1 MSAFRAVINI
11 VIIIILSAML
21 AGTASA
27 YTSESNTD
35 ITLVN
40 KQLYLLTDASG
51 ELTISDA
58 ITAFQMQQYSPNTQ
72 TQVSFGFTHDTL
84 WAVLPVTNESERDN
98 KLVIKIDNAWLDEI
112 DIYFVQ
118 DEQVLHRAA
127 LGDTLPFT
135 QRPILRRMP
144 AVAYQFPPGRTDVY
158 FRVYSKDPLTIPI
171 YIGAEESHVVAA
183 SSNAYFYGALYGILG
198 ILFIYNIVL
207 YSYLKE
213 LKYLLYSAYLFAFT
227 TFNFTY
233 TGHGFWTLWPESIG
247 LQQSLMPTLMFAY
260 LFSGV
265 IFTLEFLNT
274 RTYLP
279 ALYAFRYKLYGG
291 LLILALSLLLI
302 DDRSIAIMAQL
313 VILTTLSIWMLVI
326 GYYSYK
332 SGNRLATFFVPAV
345 IMGTSGATISSLAT
359 WGIIPYSQ
367 WAFRG
372 IEIGMLLEMSLL
384 SVSLGFN
391 FRMAQEARKSAEIN
405 ARVDPLTNLYNRR
418 AFSDLVHP
426 LWQLG
431 KRNKTPMA
439 IILIDLDWFKRIN
452 DEYGH
457 AIGDEVL
464 EGVAK
469 ELKQR
474 LRKSDIPLR
483 WGGEEFLVFLP
494 NTNISEARQLAD
506 KMREH
511 FDSKNITPTH
521 KVTMSIGVVSALAHE
536 IELDKL
542 IGLADKALY
551 QAKHKGRNCVVS
563 LN

>member
-1 MSAFRAVINI
+1 MSVFRAVINI
-11 VIIIILSAML
+11 VIILNAML
-21 AGTASA
+21 ASIAVA
-27 YTSESNTD
+27 YTSQPNTD

-40 KQLYLLTDASG
+40 EQLYLLSDPSSDF
-51 ELTISDA
+51 TISEA
-58 ITAFQMQQYSPNTQ
+58 ITAFQTQQFSPNNK
-72 TQVSFGFTHDTL
+72 TQVSFGFTQDTL
-84 WAVLPVTNESERDN
+84 WAVLPFTNESESNN

-118 DEQVLHRAA
+118 NKQVLQRAA
-127 LGDTLPFT
+127 LGDTLPFS
-135 QRPILRRMP
+135 QRPISRRMP

-158 FRVYSKDPLTIPI
+158 FRVHSKDPLTIPI
-171 YIGAEESHVVAA
+171 YIGPEESHVAAA
-183 SSNAYFYGALYGILG
+183 SLNAYFYGVLYGVLG
-198 ILFIYNIVL
+198 ILLIYNITL
-207 YSYLKE
+207 YCYLKE
-213 LKYLLYSAYLFAFT
+213 LKYLLYSIYLSAFT
-227 TFNFTY
+227 AFNFTY
-233 TGHGFWTLWPESIG
+233 TGHGFWTLWPESIW

-260 LFSGV
+260 FFSGV

-279 ALYAFRYKLYGG
+279 SLYAFRYKLYAG

-302 DDRSIAIMAQL
+302 NDRSISIMTQL

-332 SGNRLATFFVPAV
+332 SGNPLAKFFVPAV
-345 IMGTSGATISSLAT
+345 IMGTGGATISSLAT

-391 FRMAQEARKSAEIN
+391 FKMAQDARKSAEIN

-418 AFSDLVHP
+418 AFSDLVYP

-452 DEYGH
+452 DAYGH

-464 EGVAK
+464 KDVGK

-474 LRKSDIPLR
+474 LRESDIPLR
-483 WGGEEFLVFLP
+483 WGGEEFLIFLP
-494 NTNISEARQLAD
+494 NTNTSEARQLAD
-506 KMREH
+506 TLREQ
-511 FDSKNITPTH
+511 FDSKHITPTH
-521 KVTMSIGVVSALAHE
+521 KVTMSIGVVGALPQD
-536 IELDKL
+536 IELYKL

-551 QAKHKGRNCVVS
+551 QAKQNGRNCVVS

>member
-1 MSAFRAVINI
+1 MSVFRAVINI
-11 VIIIILSAML
+11 VIILGAALASA
-21 AGTASA
+21 ASA

-40 KQLYLLTDASG
+40 EHLYLLSDTTGD
-51 ELTISDA
+51 LTIGEA
-58 ITAFQMQQYSPNTQ
+58 IKAFQTQQFSPNNK
-72 TQVSFGFTHDTL
+72 TQVSFGFTNDTL
-84 WAVLPVTNESERDN
+84 WAMLPFTNESESDN
-98 KLVIKIDNAWLDEI
+98 NLVIKIDNAWLDEV

-118 DEQVLHRAA
+118 DERVLQRAA

-158 FRVYSKDPLTIPI
+158 FRVHSKDPLTIPI
-171 YIGAEESHVVAA
+171 YIGAEESHVAAA
-183 SSNAYFYGALYGILG
+183 SSNAYFYGALYGILS
-198 ILFIYNIVL
+198 ILLIYNVAL

-227 TFNFTY
+227 IFNYTY
-233 TGHGFWTLWPESIG
+233 TGHGFWTLWPESIW

-260 LFSGV
+260 LFCGV

-279 ALYAFRYKLYGG
+279 SLYAFRYKLYGG
-291 LLILALSLLLI
+291 LLILAISLLLV
-302 DDRSIAIMAQL
+302 DDRSIAIMTQL
-313 VILTTLSIWMLVI
+313 IILTTLSVWMLVI

-332 SGNRLATFFVPAV
+332 NGNRLAKFFVPAV
-345 IMGTSGATISSLAT
+345 IMGTGGATISSLAT

-372 IEIGMLLEMSLL
+372 IEIGMLMEMSLL
-384 SVSLGFN
+384 SISLGFN
-391 FRMAQEARKSAEIN
+391 FKMVQEARKSAEIN
-405 ARVDPLTNLYNRR
+405 ARIDTLTNLYNRR
-418 AFSDLVHP
+418 AFADLVHP

-464 EGVAK
+464 EGVGR

-474 LRKSDIPLR
+474 LRESDIPLR
-483 WGGEEFLVFLP
+483 WGGEEFLIFLP
-494 NTNISEARQLAD
+494 NTDTNEAHQLAD
-506 KMREH
+506 NLREY
-511 FDSKNITPTH
+511 FDSKNITPAQ
-521 KVTMSIGVVSALAHE
+521 KVTMSIGVVSALPHE

-542 IGLADKALY
+542 IGLADRALY
-551 QAKHKGRNCVVS
+551 QAKQKGRNCVVS

>member
-1 MSAFRAVINI
+1 MSVFRAVVNT
-11 VIIIILSAML
+11 VIILSVML
-21 AGTASA
+21 ASVASA

-40 KQLYLLTDASG
+40 EQLYLLSDPSG
-51 ELTISDA
+51 DLTISEA
-58 ITAFQMQQYSPNTQ
+58 ITSFQTQQFSPNNK
-72 TQVSFGFTHDTL
+72 TQVSFGFTQDTL
-84 WAVLPVTNESERDN
+84 WTVLPVTNESASNN

-118 DEQVLHRAA
+118 DKQVVQRAA
-127 LGDTLPFT
+127 LGDTLPFS
-135 QRPILRRMP
+135 QRPISRRMP

-158 FRVYSKDPLTIPI
+158 FRVHSKDPLTIPI
-171 YIGAEESHVVAA
+171 YIGAEESHVAAA
-183 SSNAYFYGALYGILG
+183 SLNAYFYGALYGALG
-198 ILFIYNIVL
+198 ILLIYNIAL
-207 YSYLKE
+207 YGYLKE
-213 LKYLLYSAYLFAFT
+213 LKYLLYSTYLSAFT
-227 TFNFTY
+227 AFNFTY
-233 TGHGFWTLWPESIG
+233 TGHGFWTLWHESIW
-247 LQQSLMPTLMFAY
+247 LQQSLMPVLMFAY

-279 ALYAFRYKLYGG
+279 SLYAFRYKLYAG
-291 LLILALSLLLI
+291 LLMLALSLLLI
-302 DDRSIAIMAQL
+302 NDRSISIMTQL

-332 SGNRLATFFVPAV
+332 SGNPLAKFFVPAV
-345 IMGTSGATISSLAT
+345 IMGTGGATISSLAT

-391 FRMAQEARKSAEIN
+391 FKMAQEARKSAEIN

-418 AFSDLVHP
+418 AFSDLVYP

-431 KRNKTPMA
+431 KRNKKPMA

-457 AIGDEVL
+457 AVGDEVL
-464 EGVAK
+464 ESVGK
-469 ELKQR
+469 QIKQR
-474 LRKSDIPLR
+474 VRESDIPLR
-483 WGGEEFLVFLP
+483 WGGEEFLIFLP
-494 NTNISEARQLAD
+494 NTKTSEAHQLAD
-506 KMREH
+506 KLREQ
-511 FDSKNITPTH
+511 FDSKNITLNH
-521 KVTMSIGVVSALAHE
+521 KVTMSIGVVSALPHD

-551 QAKHKGRNCVVS
+551 QAKQKGRNCVVS

>member
-1 MSAFRAVINI
+1 MSVFRAFINI
-11 VIIIILSAML
+11 VIILSATL
-21 AGTASA
+21 ASAASA
-27 YTSESNTD
+27 YTIESNND

-40 KQLYLLTDASG
+40 EHLYLLSDTTGD
-51 ELTISDA
+51 LTISEA
-58 ITAFQMQQYSPNTQ
+58 IKAFQAQQFSPNKK
-72 TQVSFGFTHDTL
+72 TQVSFGFTHKTL
-84 WAVLPVTNESERDN
+84 WAMLPVTNESEND
-98 KLVIKIDNAWLDEI
+98 KDLVIKIDNAWIDEI

-118 DEQVLHRAA
+118 DEQVLQRAA
-127 LGDTLPFT
+127 LGDTVPFT

-144 AVAYQFPPGRTDVY
+144 AIAYQFPPGRTEVY

-171 YIGAEESHVVAA
+171 YIGAEESHVAAA
-183 SSNAYFYGALYGILG
+183 SSNAYFYGALYGILA
-198 ILFIYNIVL
+198 ILLIYNIAL

-227 TFNFTY
+227 TFNYTY
-233 TGHGFWTLWPESIG
+233 TGHGFWTVWPESIW

-279 ALYAFRYKLYGG
+279 SLYAFRYKLYGG
-291 LLILALSLLLI
+291 LLILALGLLLI
-302 DDRSIAIMAQL
+302 DDRSIAIMTQL
-313 VILTTLSIWMLVI
+313 IILTTLSIWMLVI

-332 SGNRLATFFVPAV
+332 SGNRLAKFFVPAV
-345 IMGTSGATISSLAT
+345 IMGTGGATISSLAT

-372 IEIGMLLEMSLL
+372 IEIGMLMEMSLL
-384 SVSLGFN
+384 SISLGFN
-391 FRMAQEARKSAEIN
+391 FKMAQEARKNAEIN
-405 ARVDPLTNLYNRR
+405 ARIDPLTNLYNRR

-439 IILIDLDWFKRIN
+439 ILLIDLDWFKRIN
-452 DEYGH
+452 DDYGH

-464 EGVAK
+464 EGVGR

-474 LRKSDIPLR
+474 LRESDVPLR
-483 WGGEEFLVFLP
+483 WGGEEFLIFLP
-494 NTNISEARQLAD
+494 NTDINEAHQLAD
-506 KMREH
+506 NLREH
-511 FDSKNITPTH
+511 FDSKNITPTQ
-521 KVTMSIGVVSALAHE
+521 KVTMSIGVVSGLPHE

-551 QAKHKGRNCVVS
+551 QAKQEGRNCVVS

>member
-1 MSAFRAVINI
+1 MSVFRAVINI
-11 VIIIILSAML
+11 VIILGAALASA
-21 AGTASA
+21 ASA

-40 KQLYLLTDASG
+40 EHLYLLSDTTGD
-51 ELTISDA
+51 LTIGEA
-58 ITAFQMQQYSPNTQ
+58 IKAFQTQRFSPNNQ
-72 TQVSFGFTHDTL
+72 TQVSFGFTNDTL
-84 WAVLPVTNESERDN
+84 WAILPFTNESESDN
-98 KLVIKIDNAWLDEI
+98 NLVIKIDNAWLDEI

-118 DEQVLHRAA
+118 DERVLQRTA
-127 LGDTLPFT
+127 LGDTLPFM
-135 QRPILRRMP
+135 QRPISRRMP

-158 FRVYSKDPLTIPI
+158 FRVHSKDPLTVPI
-171 YIGAEESHVVAA
+171 YIGAEESHVAAA
-183 SSNAYFYGALYGILG
+183 SSNAYFYGALYGILS
-198 ILFIYNIVL
+198 ILLIYNVAL

-227 TFNFTY
+227 IFNYTY
-233 TGHGFWTLWPESIG
+233 TGHGFWTLWPESIW

-260 LFSGV
+260 LFCGV

-279 ALYAFRYKLYGG
+279 SLFAFRYKLYGG
-291 LLILALSLLLI
+291 LLILAISLLLI
-302 DDRSIAIMAQL
+302 NDRSIAIMTQL
-313 VILTTLSIWMLVI
+313 IILTTLSVWMLVI

-332 SGNRLATFFVPAV
+332 NGNRLAKFFVPAV
-345 IMGTSGATISSLAT
+345 IMGTGGATISSLAT

-372 IEIGMLLEMSLL
+372 IEIGMLMEMSLL
-384 SVSLGFN
+384 SISLGFN
-391 FRMAQEARKSAEIN
+391 FKMVQEARKSAEIN
-405 ARVDPLTNLYNRR
+405 ARIDTLTNLYNRR
-418 AFSDLVHP
+418 AFADLVHP

-464 EGVAK
+464 EGVGR

-474 LRKSDIPLR
+474 LRESDIPLR
-483 WGGEEFLVFLP
+483 WGGEEFLIFLP
-494 NTNISEARQLAD
+494 NTDTSEAHQLAD
-506 KMREH
+506 NLRKH
-511 FDSKNITPTH
+511 FDSKNITPAQ
-521 KVTMSIGVVSALAHE
+521 KVTMSIGVVSALSHE

-551 QAKHKGRNCVVS
+551 QAKQKGRNCVVS

>member
-1 MSAFRAVINI
+1 MSVFRAFINI
-11 VIIIILSAML
+11 VVIFSATL
-21 AGTASA
+21 ASAASA
-27 YTSESNTD
+27 YASESNTD

-40 KQLYLLTDASG
+40 EQLYLLSDSAG
-51 ELTISDA
+51 DLTISQA
-58 ITAFQMQQYSPNTQ
+58 IKAFQMQQFSPNHK

-84 WAVLPVTNESERDN
+84 WAMLPVKNESESDN
-98 KLVIKIDNAWLDEI
+98 NLVIKIDNAWLDEI

-118 DEQVLHRAA
+118 NGQVLQRAA

-135 QRPILRRMP
+135 QRPISRRMP

-158 FRVYSKDPLTIPI
+158 FRVHSKDPLTIPI
-171 YIGAEESHVVAA
+171 YIGAEESHVAAA

-198 ILFIYNIVL
+198 ILLIYNVAL

-227 TFNFTY
+227 TFNYTY
-233 TGHGFWTLWPESIG
+233 TGHGFWTLWPESIW

-260 LFSGV
+260 LFCGV
-265 IFTLEFLNT
+265 IFTLEFLNS

-279 ALYAFRYKLYGG
+279 SLYAFRYKLYGG

-302 DDRSIAIMAQL
+302 DDRSIAIMTQL
-313 VILTTLSIWMLVI
+313 IILTTLSIWMLVI
-326 GYYSYK
+326 GYYSFK
-332 SGNRLATFFVPAV
+332 NGNRLAKFFVPAV
-345 IMGTSGATISSLAT
+345 IMGTGGATISSLAT

-372 IEIGMLLEMSLL
+372 IEIGMLMEMSLL
-384 SVSLGFN
+384 SISLGFN
-391 FRMAQEARKSAEIN
+391 FKMVQEARRSAEIK
-405 ARVDPLTNLYNRR
+405 ARIDPLTNLYNRR

-431 KRNKTPMA
+431 KRNKTPIA

-464 EGVAK
+464 KGVGR

-474 LRKSDIPLR
+474 LRESDIPLR
-483 WGGEEFLVFLP
+483 WGGEEFLIFLP
-494 NTNISEARQLAD
+494 NTDTNEAHQLAD
-506 KMREH
+506 NLREH
-511 FDSKNITPTH
+511 FDSKNVTPAQ
-521 KVTMSIGVVSALAHE
+521 KVTMSIGVVSALPHE
-536 IELDKL
+536 LELDKL

-551 QAKHKGRNCVVS
+551 QAKQKGRNCVVS